1 MALPLG
7 ETGRAAGVG
16 AAVGSGRVRISVIAV
31 AGGASGGRPPA
42 LGRALEMTRDDES
55 SACSAWTG
63 AGVSIGAGAAAAG
76 AVTSLVTGVGA
87 GVSAGVGATTAGAAA
102 AAGTST
108 GAGAAAGGA
117 GAVGA
122 AT

>member
-7 ETGRAAGVG
+7 ETGRAAGEG

-87 GVSAGVGATTAGAAA
+87 GVGATTAGAAA